1 MSGCDSL
8 KNELGAVGFLLDD
21 ARMAAVLAFLLSEEV
36 FELDD
41 LVGTKSCVDICLCSL
56 CAMFDTLRR
65 RICGPVGG

>member
-21 ARMAAVLAFLLSEEV
+21 ARIAAVLAFLLSEEV

-41 LVGTKSCVDICLCSL
+41 LVGTKSCVHMLMQLVCD
-56 CAMFDTLRR
+56 
-65 RICGPVGG
+65 V